1 MFFSFTTRGEI
12 MKKLL
17 CILAIC
23 LASLTCSAQEDSL
36 YFFNAGLGVN
46 FVEIEKV
53 DGIDFAFDPGL
64 VGTVCIGFHMNHWI
78 TAETE
83 FAMRSNRF
91 RKITADGVEFG
102 VEGYLTKATFMQNF
116 ILNLTQRKYSPYFGF
131 GVGLK
136 KDSGNVKV
144 VIVNGPHEIY
154 EYSAKIDDAGTAFQL
169 LGGIDIPMGEVSRL
183 KLEYKFLQSE
193 QEECNHSVIL
203 KAQKS
208 F

>member
-1 MFFSFTTRGEI
+1 MRKF
-12 MKKLL
+12 L
-17 CILAIC
+17 CLFAITLSC
-23 LASLTCSAQEDSL
+23 LTCSALENSL

-64 VGTVCIGFHMNHWI
+64 VGTACLGFRLNQWV

-91 RKITADGVEFG
+91 RKITADGIEFG
-102 VEGYLTKATFMQNF
+102 VDGYLTKATFMQNF
-116 ILNLTQRKYSPYFGF
+116 LLNLTQRRYSPYFGF

-136 KDSGNVKV
+136 KDSGHVKV
-144 VIVNGPHEIY
+144 VIISGPEEIY
-154 EYSAKIDDAGTAFQL
+154 EYEAKIEGSGTAYQL

>member
-1 MFFSFTTRGEI
+1 

-17 CILAIC
+17 CLFLATVAC
-23 LASLTCSAQEDSL
+23 LSCSALENSV
-36 YFFNAGLGVN
+36 YFFNAGAGIN

-64 VGTVCIGFHMNHWI
+64 VGTVCIGFHINQWV

-116 ILNLTQRKYSPYFGF
+116 LLNLTQRRYSPYFGF

-136 KDSGNVKV
+136 KDSGDVKV
-144 VIVNGPHEIY
+144 VIVSRYSEVY
-154 EYSAKIDDAGTAFQL
+154 EYKAKIDGSGTAYQL

-193 QEECNHSVIL
+193 EDEHNHSIIL